1 MKKLLSTLMVIAC
14 LALAIPAQ
22 AQIKF
27 GVKAGLNVS
36 KLHLSENIVSKDNRA
51 GFFVGPTAEFT
62 LPLLG
67 LGIDG
72 SVLYNQFGVD
82 SEEGT
87 STKKSIEIPIN
98 LRWPGP
104 AQAGRHR
111 QPHELH
117 RRVHQPAA
125 REDRRHVRQP
135 RDDARRPRAEV
146 FLQRAHR
153 RAPHRDAKGRRRDD
167 RQPHARQD
175 RQEQGRAS
183 VQGGGVRHHVRRG
196 HLAHRRAH
204 RSWCQTRPCAE
215 ERLMVFDGRNA
226 HRPGTRRSQAVSE
239 KQS

>member
-27 GVKAGLNVS
+27 GVKVGLNVS
-36 KLHLSENIVSKDNRA
+36 KLHLSKETLSSDNRA

-98 LRWPGP
+98 LRWTVGFSSLVGAYVAVGP
-104 AQAGRHR
+104 QFGFNVGDRWFDEVCEFKKNTTSFNVGAG
-111 QPHELH
+111 LK
-117 RRVHQPAA
+117 
-125 REDRRHVRQP
+125 
-135 RDDARRPRAEV
+135 
-146 FLQRAHR
+146 LL
-153 RAPHRDAKGRRRDD
+153 
-167 RQPHARQD
+167 
-175 RQEQGRAS
+175 
-183 VQGGGVRHHVRRG
+183 G
-196 HLAHRRAH
+196 HLQVGANYNFALKDNGKIH
-204 RSWCQTRPCAE
+204 
-215 ERLMVFDGRNA
+215 DGDIEDLATIGFKQN
-226 HRPGTRRSQAVSE
+226 TWQVSVAYLF
-239 KQS
+239 

>member
-36 KLHLSENIVSKDNRA
+36 KLHLSKETLSSDNRA

-98 LRWPGP
+98 LRWTVGFSSLVGAYVAVGP
-104 AQAGRHR
+104 QFGFNVGDRWFDEVCEFKKNTTSFNVGAG
-111 QPHELH
+111 LK
-117 RRVHQPAA
+117 
-125 REDRRHVRQP
+125 
-135 RDDARRPRAEV
+135 
-146 FLQRAHR
+146 LL
-153 RAPHRDAKGRRRDD
+153 
-167 RQPHARQD
+167 
-175 RQEQGRAS
+175 
-183 VQGGGVRHHVRRG
+183 G
-196 HLAHRRAH
+196 HLQVGANYNFALKDNGKIHRGDIEDLTTIGFKQNT
-204 RSWCQTRPCAE
+204 WQ
-215 ERLMVFDGRNA
+215 
-226 HRPGTRRSQAVSE
+226 VSVAYLF
-239 KQS
+239 

>member
-82 SEEGT
+82 SEKGT

-98 LRWPGP
+98 LRWTVGFSSLVGAYVAVGP
-104 AQAGRHR
+104 QFGFNVGDRWFDEVYEFKKNTTSFNVGAG
-111 QPHELH
+111 LK
-117 RRVHQPAA
+117 
-125 REDRRHVRQP
+125 
-135 RDDARRPRAEV
+135 
-146 FLQRAHR
+146 LL
-153 RAPHRDAKGRRRDD
+153 
-167 RQPHARQD
+167 
-175 RQEQGRAS
+175 
-183 VQGGGVRHHVRRG
+183 G
-196 HLAHRRAH
+196 HLQVGANYNFALKDNGKIHDDDIEDLATIGFKQNT
-204 RSWCQTRPCAE
+204 WQ
-215 ERLMVFDGRNA
+215 
-226 HRPGTRRSQAVSE
+226 VSVAYLF
-239 KQS
+239 

>member
-98 LRWPGP
+98 LRWTVGFSSLVGAYVAVGP
-104 AQAGRHR
+104 QFGFNVGDRLFNNVCEFKKNTTSFNVGAG
-111 QPHELH
+111 LK
-117 RRVHQPAA
+117 
-125 REDRRHVRQP
+125 
-135 RDDARRPRAEV
+135 
-146 FLQRAHR
+146 LL
-153 RAPHRDAKGRRRDD
+153 
-167 RQPHARQD
+167 
-175 RQEQGRAS
+175 
-183 VQGGGVRHHVRRG
+183 G
-196 HLAHRRAH
+196 HLQVGANYNFALKDNGKIHGDDI
-204 RSWCQTRPCAE
+204 E
-215 ERLMVFDGRNA
+215 DL
-226 HRPGTRRSQAVSE
+226 GTIGFKQNTWQVSVAYLF
-239 KQS
+239 

>member
-36 KLHLSENIVSKDNRA
+36 KLHLSEETFSSDNRA

-98 LRWPGP
+98 LRWTVGFSSLVGAYVAVGP
-104 AQAGRHR
+104 QFGFNVGDRWFDEVCEFKKNTTSFNVGAG
-111 QPHELH
+111 LK
-117 RRVHQPAA
+117 
-125 REDRRHVRQP
+125 
-135 RDDARRPRAEV
+135 
-146 FLQRAHR
+146 LL
-153 RAPHRDAKGRRRDD
+153 
-167 RQPHARQD
+167 
-175 RQEQGRAS
+175 
-183 VQGGGVRHHVRRG
+183 G
-196 HLAHRRAH
+196 HLQVGANYNFALKDNGKIH
-204 RSWCQTRPCAE
+204 SGDIEDLTTIGFKQNTWQ
-215 ERLMVFDGRNA
+215 
-226 HRPGTRRSQAVSE
+226 VSVAYLF
-239 KQS
+239 

>member
-36 KLHLSENIVSKDNRA
+36 KLHLSEETFSSDNRA

-98 LRWPGP
+98 LRWTVGFSSLVGAYVAVGP
-104 AQAGRHR
+104 QFGFNVGDRWFDNVCEFKKNTTSFNVGAG
-111 QPHELH
+111 LK
-117 RRVHQPAA
+117 
-125 REDRRHVRQP
+125 
-135 RDDARRPRAEV
+135 
-146 FLQRAHR
+146 LL
-153 RAPHRDAKGRRRDD
+153 
-167 RQPHARQD
+167 
-175 RQEQGRAS
+175 
-183 VQGGGVRHHVRRG
+183 G
-196 HLAHRRAH
+196 HLQVGANYNFALKDNGKIH
-204 RSWCQTRPCAE
+204 SGDIEDLTTIGGFKQNTWQ
-215 ERLMVFDGRNA
+215 
-226 HRPGTRRSQAVSE
+226 VSVAYLF
-239 KQS
+239 

>member
-82 SEEGT
+82 SEKGT

-98 LRWPGP
+98 LRWTVGFSSLVGAYVAVGP
-104 AQAGRHR
+104 QFGFNVGDRWFDEVCEFKKNTTSFNVGAG
-111 QPHELH
+111 LK
-117 RRVHQPAA
+117 
-125 REDRRHVRQP
+125 
-135 RDDARRPRAEV
+135 
-146 FLQRAHR
+146 LL
-153 RAPHRDAKGRRRDD
+153 
-167 RQPHARQD
+167 
-175 RQEQGRAS
+175 
-183 VQGGGVRHHVRRG
+183 G
-196 HLAHRRAH
+196 HLQIGANYNFALKDNGKIH
-204 RSWCQTRPCAE
+204 WGDIEDLTTIGFKQNTW
-215 ERLMVFDGRNA
+215 
-226 HRPGTRRSQAVSE
+226 QVSVAYLF
-239 KQS
+239 

>member
-98 LRWPGP
+98 LRWTVGFSSLVGAYVAVGP
-104 AQAGRHR
+104 QFGFNVGDRWFDEVCEFKKNTTSFNVGAG
-111 QPHELH
+111 LK
-117 RRVHQPAA
+117 
-125 REDRRHVRQP
+125 
-135 RDDARRPRAEV
+135 
-146 FLQRAHR
+146 LL
-153 RAPHRDAKGRRRDD
+153 
-167 RQPHARQD
+167 
-175 RQEQGRAS
+175 
-183 VQGGGVRHHVRRG
+183 G
-196 HLAHRRAH
+196 HLQVGANYNFALKDNGKIHRGDIEDLTTIGGFKQNT
-204 RSWCQTRPCAE
+204 WQ
-215 ERLMVFDGRNA
+215 
-226 HRPGTRRSQAVSE
+226 VSVAYLF
-239 KQS
+239 

>member
-98 LRWPGP
+98 LRWTVGFSSLIGAYVAVGP
-104 AQAGRHR
+104 QFGFNVGDRWVDNVCEFKKNTTSFNVGAG
-111 QPHELH
+111 LK
-117 RRVHQPAA
+117 
-125 REDRRHVRQP
+125 
-135 RDDARRPRAEV
+135 
-146 FLQRAHR
+146 LL
-153 RAPHRDAKGRRRDD
+153 
-167 RQPHARQD
+167 
-175 RQEQGRAS
+175 
-183 VQGGGVRHHVRRG
+183 G
-196 HLAHRRAH
+196 HLQVGANYNFALKDNGKIH
-204 RSWCQTRPCAE
+204 SGDIEDLTTIGFKQNTWQ
-215 ERLMVFDGRNA
+215 
-226 HRPGTRRSQAVSE
+226 VSVAYLF
-239 KQS
+239 

>member
-27 GVKAGLNVS
+27 GVKVGLNVS
-36 KLHLSENIVSKDNRA
+36 KLHLSKETLSFDNRA

-98 LRWPGP
+98 LRWTVGFSSLVGAYVAVGP
-104 AQAGRHR
+104 QFGFNVGDRWFDEVCEFKKNTTSFNVGAG
-111 QPHELH
+111 LK
-117 RRVHQPAA
+117 
-125 REDRRHVRQP
+125 
-135 RDDARRPRAEV
+135 
-146 FLQRAHR
+146 LL
-153 RAPHRDAKGRRRDD
+153 
-167 RQPHARQD
+167 
-175 RQEQGRAS
+175 
-183 VQGGGVRHHVRRG
+183 G
-196 HLAHRRAH
+196 HLQVGANYNFALKDNGKIH
-204 RSWCQTRPCAE
+204 SGDIEDLTTIGFKQNTWQ
-215 ERLMVFDGRNA
+215 
-226 HRPGTRRSQAVSE
+226 VSVAYLF
-239 KQS
+239 

>member
-51 GFFVGPTAEFT
+51 GFFVVGPTAEFT

-72 SVLYNQFGVD
+72 SVLYNQFGVN

-98 LRWPGP
+98 LKWTVGFSSLVGAYVAVGPQFGFNVGDRWFDEVCEFKKNTTSFNVG
-104 AQAGRHR
+104 AG
-111 QPHELH
+111 LK
-117 RRVHQPAA
+117 
-125 REDRRHVRQP
+125 
-135 RDDARRPRAEV
+135 
-146 FLQRAHR
+146 LL
-153 RAPHRDAKGRRRDD
+153 
-167 RQPHARQD
+167 
-175 RQEQGRAS
+175 
-183 VQGGGVRHHVRRG
+183 G
-196 HLAHRRAH
+196 HLQVGANYNFALKDNGKIHRGDIEDLTTIGFKQNT
-204 RSWCQTRPCAE
+204 WQ
-215 ERLMVFDGRNA
+215 
-226 HRPGTRRSQAVSE
+226 VSVAYLF
-239 KQS
+239 

>member
-82 SEEGT
+82 SEKGT

-98 LRWPGP
+98 LRWTVGFSSLVSAYVAVGP
-104 AQAGRHR
+104 QFGFNVGDRWFDEVCEFKKNTTSFNVGAG
-111 QPHELH
+111 LK
-117 RRVHQPAA
+117 
-125 REDRRHVRQP
+125 
-135 RDDARRPRAEV
+135 
-146 FLQRAHR
+146 LL
-153 RAPHRDAKGRRRDD
+153 
-167 RQPHARQD
+167 
-175 RQEQGRAS
+175 
-183 VQGGGVRHHVRRG
+183 G
-196 HLAHRRAH
+196 HLQVGATYNFALKDNGKIHDDDIEDLATIGFKQNT
-204 RSWCQTRPCAE
+204 WQ
-215 ERLMVFDGRNA
+215 
-226 HRPGTRRSQAVSE
+226 VSVAYLF
-239 KQS
+239 

>member
-82 SEEGT
+82 SEKGT

-98 LRWPGP
+98 LRWTVGFSSLVGAYVAVGP
-104 AQAGRHR
+104 QFGFNVGDRWFDEVCEFKKNTTSFNVGAG
-111 QPHELH
+111 LK
-117 RRVHQPAA
+117 
-125 REDRRHVRQP
+125 
-135 RDDARRPRAEV
+135 
-146 FLQRAHR
+146 LL
-153 RAPHRDAKGRRRDD
+153 
-167 RQPHARQD
+167 
-175 RQEQGRAS
+175 
-183 VQGGGVRHHVRRG
+183 G
-196 HLAHRRAH
+196 HLQVGANYNFALKDNGKIH
-204 RSWCQTRPCAE
+204 
-215 ERLMVFDGRNA
+215 DGDIEDLATIGFKQN
-226 HRPGTRRSQAVSE
+226 TWQVSVAYLF
-239 KQS
+239 

>member
-36 KLHLSENIVSKDNRA
+36 KLHLSEETFSSDNRA

-98 LRWPGP
+98 LRWTVGFSSLVGAYVAVGP
-104 AQAGRHR
+104 QFGFNVGDRWFDEVCEFKKNTTSFNVGAG
-111 QPHELH
+111 LK
-117 RRVHQPAA
+117 
-125 REDRRHVRQP
+125 
-135 RDDARRPRAEV
+135 
-146 FLQRAHR
+146 LL
-153 RAPHRDAKGRRRDD
+153 
-167 RQPHARQD
+167 
-175 RQEQGRAS
+175 
-183 VQGGGVRHHVRRG
+183 G
-196 HLAHRRAH
+196 HLQVGANYNFALKDNGKIHRGDIEDLTTIGGCKKKTLQISVAY
-204 RSWCQTRPCAE
+204 
-215 ERLMVFDGRNA
+215 LF
-226 HRPGTRRSQAVSE
+226 
-239 KQS
+239 

>member
-36 KLHLSENIVSKDNRA
+36 KLHLSEETFSSDNRA

-82 SEEGT
+82 SEKGT

-98 LRWPGP
+98 LRWTVGFSSLVGAYVAVGP
-104 AQAGRHR
+104 QFGFNVGDRWFDEVCEFKKNTTSFNVGAG
-111 QPHELH
+111 LK
-117 RRVHQPAA
+117 
-125 REDRRHVRQP
+125 
-135 RDDARRPRAEV
+135 
-146 FLQRAHR
+146 LL
-153 RAPHRDAKGRRRDD
+153 
-167 RQPHARQD
+167 
-175 RQEQGRAS
+175 
-183 VQGGGVRHHVRRG
+183 G
-196 HLAHRRAH
+196 HLQVGANYNFALKDNGKIHDDDIEDLATIGFKQNT
-204 RSWCQTRPCAE
+204 WQ
-215 ERLMVFDGRNA
+215 
-226 HRPGTRRSQAVSE
+226 VSVAYLF
-239 KQS
+239 

>member
-36 KLHLSENIVSKDNRA
+36 KLHLSEETFSSDNRA

-98 LRWPGP
+98 LRWTVGFSSLVGAYVAVGP
-104 AQAGRHR
+104 QFGFNVGDRWFDEVCEFKKNTTSFNVGAG
-111 QPHELH
+111 LK
-117 RRVHQPAA
+117 
-125 REDRRHVRQP
+125 
-135 RDDARRPRAEV
+135 
-146 FLQRAHR
+146 LL
-153 RAPHRDAKGRRRDD
+153 
-167 RQPHARQD
+167 
-175 RQEQGRAS
+175 
-183 VQGGGVRHHVRRG
+183 G
-196 HLAHRRAH
+196 HLQVGANYNFALKDNGKIH
-204 RSWCQTRPCAE
+204 SGDIEDIGFKQNTWQ
-215 ERLMVFDGRNA
+215 
-226 HRPGTRRSQAVSE
+226 VSVAYLF
-239 KQS
+239 

>member
-82 SEEGT
+82 SEKET

-98 LRWPGP
+98 LRWTVGFSSLVGAYVAVGP
-104 AQAGRHR
+104 QFGFNVGDRWFDEVCEFKKNTTSFNVGAG
-111 QPHELH
+111 LK
-117 RRVHQPAA
+117 
-125 REDRRHVRQP
+125 
-135 RDDARRPRAEV
+135 
-146 FLQRAHR
+146 LL
-153 RAPHRDAKGRRRDD
+153 
-167 RQPHARQD
+167 
-175 RQEQGRAS
+175 
-183 VQGGGVRHHVRRG
+183 G
-196 HLAHRRAH
+196 HLQVGATYNFALKDNGKIHDDDIEDLATIGFKQNT
-204 RSWCQTRPCAE
+204 WQ
-215 ERLMVFDGRNA
+215 
-226 HRPGTRRSQAVSE
+226 VSVAYLF
-239 KQS
+239 

>member
-36 KLHLSENIVSKDNRA
+36 KLHLSKETLSSDNRA

-98 LRWPGP
+98 LRWTVGFSSLVGAYVAVGP
-104 AQAGRHR
+104 QFGFNVGDRWFNEVCEFKKNTTSFNVGAG
-111 QPHELH
+111 LK
-117 RRVHQPAA
+117 
-125 REDRRHVRQP
+125 
-135 RDDARRPRAEV
+135 
-146 FLQRAHR
+146 LL
-153 RAPHRDAKGRRRDD
+153 
-167 RQPHARQD
+167 
-175 RQEQGRAS
+175 
-183 VQGGGVRHHVRRG
+183 G
-196 HLAHRRAH
+196 HLQLGANYNFALKDNGKIH
-204 RSWCQTRPCAE
+204 SGDIEDLTTIGFKQNTWQ
-215 ERLMVFDGRNA
+215 
-226 HRPGTRRSQAVSE
+226 VSVAYLF
-239 KQS
+239 

>member
-36 KLHLSENIVSKDNRA
+36 KLHLSKETLSSDNRA

-98 LRWPGP
+98 LRWTVGFSSLVGAYVAVGP
-104 AQAGRHR
+104 QFGFNVGDRWFDEVCEFKKNTTSFNVGAG
-111 QPHELH
+111 LK
-117 RRVHQPAA
+117 
-125 REDRRHVRQP
+125 
-135 RDDARRPRAEV
+135 
-146 FLQRAHR
+146 LL
-153 RAPHRDAKGRRRDD
+153 
-167 RQPHARQD
+167 
-175 RQEQGRAS
+175 
-183 VQGGGVRHHVRRG
+183 G
-196 HLAHRRAH
+196 HLQVGANYNFALKDNGKIH
-204 RSWCQTRPCAE
+204 
-215 ERLMVFDGRNA
+215 DGDIEDLATIGGFKQN
-226 HRPGTRRSQAVSE
+226 TWQVSVAYLF
-239 KQS
+239 